1 MDRTQPQYRRHG
13 HRPCERRAPGR
24 SHRKW
29 GLRRRSGNGD
39 PQPAAKRDHR
49 LAGWRT
55 DREGVH
61 FPQPDLISPRAARE
75 GFRALTGTAF
85 METRARY
92 VLIGSFA
99 LACLLAGFGFVYWIK
114 TLGGFGQR
122 AVYDVRFE
130 QPVSGLTAGAGVLF
144 NGIRAGTVTRIHLNP
159 NNPKQVPAAMSVDP
173 LTSIR
178 ADTQVDITYRGF
190 TGAPAIALKGGS
202 AQAPRLTSENGHP
215 AVLIS
220 GPDAGR
226 SLTESAQET
235 LGRVDDILK
244 QNAEPLHTAITGI
257 ATFADMLGRNSQRVE
272 GLIGGLEN
280 LAGTGA
286 PKQGPA
292 IYDLAAA
299 TAFPQ
304 IAKTI
309 KAHLV
314 VPDPSAIILF
324 DTEKI
329 LIRSGAG
336 TYSNVNAAQWADN
349 LPKLFQARIVQ
360 SFENAHQLSAV
371 SRPLEQLTAEYRLEL
386 AIRSFQITLEPSP
399 NAVVDVT
406 ARLVNDKGVVA
417 DARMFTAS
425 IPAKSPEA
433 PDAVAALNQAF
444 SQVAREIVVWTVGAI

>member
-1 MDRTQPQYRRHG
+1 
-13 HRPCERRAPGR
+13 
-24 SHRKW
+24 
-29 GLRRRSGNGD
+29 
-39 PQPAAKRDHR
+39 
-49 LAGWRT
+49 
-55 DREGVH
+55 
-61 FPQPDLISPRAARE
+61 
-75 GFRALTGTAF
+75 

-144 NGIRAGTVTRIHLNP
+144 NGIRAGTVTRIDLDP
-159 NNPKQVPAAMSVDP
+159 NNPKRVTAAISVDP
-173 LTSIR
+173 ATPIR
-178 ADTQVDITYRGF
+178 ADTQVDITYLGF

-235 LGRVDDILK
+235 LRRVDDILK

-309 KAHLV
+309 KGHLV

-324 DTEKI
+324 DTQKI

-336 TYSNVNAAQWADN
+336 TYTNVNAAQWTDN

-417 DARMFTAS
+417 GARMFTAS
-425 IPAKSPEA
+425 IPAKSTDA

-444 SQVAREIVVWTVGAI
+444 SQVAGEIVVWTVGAI

>member
-1 MDRTQPQYRRHG
+1 
-13 HRPCERRAPGR
+13 
-24 SHRKW
+24 
-29 GLRRRSGNGD
+29 
-39 PQPAAKRDHR
+39 
-49 LAGWRT
+49 
-55 DREGVH
+55 
-61 FPQPDLISPRAARE
+61 
-75 GFRALTGTAF
+75 

-144 NGIRAGTVTRIHLNP
+144 NGIRAGTVTRIDLDP
-159 NNPKQVPAAMSVDP
+159 NNPKRVTAAISVDP
-173 LTSIR
+173 QTPIR
-178 ADTQVDITYRGF
+178 ADTQVDITYLGF

-215 AVLIS
+215 AVLIAA
-220 GPDAGR
+220 PDAGR

-235 LGRVDDILK
+235 LRRVDDILK

-309 KAHLV
+309 KGHLV

-324 DTEKI
+324 DTQKI

-336 TYSNVNAAQWADN
+336 TYSNVNAAQWTDN
-349 LPKLFQARIVQ
+349 LPKLLQARIVQ

-386 AIRSFQITLEPSP
+386 AIRSFQIMLEPSP

-406 ARLVNDKGVVA
+406 ARLVSDKGVVA
-417 DARMFTAS
+417 GARMFTAS
-425 IPAKSPEA
+425 IPAKSTEA
-433 PDAVAALNQAF
+433 ADAVAALNQAF
-444 SQVAREIVVWTVGAI
+444 SQVAGEIVVWTVGAI

>member
-1 MDRTQPQYRRHG
+1 
-13 HRPCERRAPGR
+13 
-24 SHRKW
+24 
-29 GLRRRSGNGD
+29 
-39 PQPAAKRDHR
+39 
-49 LAGWRT
+49 
-55 DREGVH
+55 
-61 FPQPDLISPRAARE
+61 
-75 GFRALTGTAF
+75 

-92 VLIGSFA
+92 ILIGSFA

-114 TLGGFGQR
+114 NLGGFGQR
-122 AVYDVRFE
+122 ALYDIRFE
-130 QPVSGLTAGAGVLF
+130 QPVSGLTPGASVLF
-144 NGIRAGTVTRIHLNP
+144 NGIRAGTVTRIDLDL
-159 NNPKQVPAAMSVDP
+159 NNPKRVTAAISVNP
-173 LTSIR
+173 ETPIR
-178 ADTQVDITYRGF
+178 TDTEVDITYLGF
-190 TGAPAIALKGGS
+190 TGAPAIALKGS
-202 AQAPRLTSENGHP
+202 TAQAPRPTSENGRP
-215 AVLIS
+215 PLLIAT
-220 GPDAGR
+220 PDAGR

-235 LGRVDDILK
+235 LRRVDNILK

-314 VPDPSAIILF
+314 VPDPNAIILF
-324 DTEKI
+324 DTQKI
-329 LIRSGAG
+329 LIRSDAG
-336 TYSNVNAAQWADN
+336 TYTNVNAAQWADN
-349 LPKLFQARIVQ
+349 LPKLIQARIVQ

-399 NAVVDVT
+399 HAVVDVT
-406 ARLVNDKGVVA
+406 ARLVSDKGVVA
-417 DARMFTAS
+417 GARMFTAS
-425 IPAKSPEA
+425 IPAKSTEA

>member
-1 MDRTQPQYRRHG
+1 
-13 HRPCERRAPGR
+13 
-24 SHRKW
+24 
-29 GLRRRSGNGD
+29 
-39 PQPAAKRDHR
+39 
-49 LAGWRT
+49 
-55 DREGVH
+55 
-61 FPQPDLISPRAARE
+61 
-75 GFRALTGTAF
+75 

-92 VLIGSFA
+92 ILIGSFA
-99 LACLLAGFGFVYWIK
+99 LAVLLAGFGFVYWIK

-159 NNPKQVPAAMSVDP
+159 NNPKQVTAAISVDP
-173 LTSIR
+173 QTPIR
-178 ADTQVDITYRGF
+178 ADTQVDITYLGF

-215 AVLIS
+215 AVLIAA
-220 GPDAGR
+220 PDAGR

-235 LGRVDDILK
+235 LRRVDDILK

-324 DTEKI
+324 DTQKI

-336 TYSNVNAAQWADN
+336 TYTNVNAAQWADN

-386 AIRSFQITLEPSP
+386 AIRSFQIILEPSP
-399 NAVVDVT
+399 HAVVDLT
-406 ARLVNDKGVVA
+406 ARLVNDKGEVA
-417 DARMFTAS
+417 AARMFTAS
-425 IPAKSPEA
+425 IAAKSTA
-433 PDAVAALNQAF
+433 AADAVAAFNQAF
-444 SQVAREIVVWTVGAI
+444 SQVAGEIVLWTVGKI

>member
-1 MDRTQPQYRRHG
+1 
-13 HRPCERRAPGR
+13 
-24 SHRKW
+24 
-29 GLRRRSGNGD
+29 
-39 PQPAAKRDHR
+39 
-49 LAGWRT
+49 
-55 DREGVH
+55 
-61 FPQPDLISPRAARE
+61 
-75 GFRALTGTAF
+75 

-144 NGIRAGTVTRIHLNP
+144 NGIRAGTVTRIELNP
-159 NNPKQVPAAMSVDP
+159 NNPKQVTAAISVDP
-173 LTSIR
+173 QTPIR
-178 ADTQVDITYRGF
+178 ADTQVDITYLGF

-215 AVLIS
+215 AVLIAA
-220 GPDAGR
+220 PDAGR

-235 LGRVDDILK
+235 LRRVDDILK

-309 KAHLV
+309 KGHLV

-324 DTEKI
+324 DTQKI

-336 TYSNVNAAQWADN
+336 TYTNVNAAQWADN

-406 ARLVNDKGVVA
+406 ARLVSDKGVVA
-417 DARMFTAS
+417 GARMFTAS
-425 IPAKSPEA
+425 IPAKSTEA
-433 PDAVAALNQAF
+433 ADAVAALNQAF
-444 SQVAREIVVWTVGAI
+444 SQVAGEIVVWTVGAI

>member
-1 MDRTQPQYRRHG
+1 
-13 HRPCERRAPGR
+13 
-24 SHRKW
+24 
-29 GLRRRSGNGD
+29 
-39 PQPAAKRDHR
+39 
-49 LAGWRT
+49 
-55 DREGVH
+55 
-61 FPQPDLISPRAARE
+61 
-75 GFRALTGTAF
+75 

-92 VLIGSFA
+92 ILIGSFA
-99 LACLLAGFGFVYWIK
+99 LAVLLASFGFVYWIK
-114 TLGGFGQR
+114 NLGGFGLR

-130 QPVSGLTAGAGVLF
+130 QPVSGLTAGANVLF
-144 NGIRAGTVTRIHLNP
+144 NGIRAGTVTRIDLDP
-159 NNPKQVPAAMSVDP
+159 NNPKRVTAAISVDP
-173 LTSIR
+173 ETPIR
-178 ADTQVDITYRGF
+178 ADTEVDITYLGF

-215 AVLIS
+215 AVLIA
-220 GPDAGR
+220 GPEAGR
-226 SLTESAQET
+226 SLTESAQQT
-235 LGRVDDILK
+235 LHHVDDIMK

-257 ATFADMLGRNSQRVE
+257 AAFADMLGRNSQRVE

-280 LAGTGA
+280 LTGSGA

-304 IAKTI
+304 IEKII
-309 KAHLV
+309 KAQLV

-324 DTEKI
+324 DTQKI

-349 LPKLFQARIVQ
+349 LPKLLQARIVQ

-371 SRPLEQLTAEYRLEL
+371 SRPIEQLTAQYRLEL
-386 AIRSFQITLEPSP
+386 AIRSFQIMLEPSP
-399 NAVVDVT
+399 HAVVDIT

-417 DARMFTAS
+417 GARSFTAS
-425 IPAKSPEA
+425 TPAKSTEA

>member
-1 MDRTQPQYRRHG
+1 
-13 HRPCERRAPGR
+13 
-24 SHRKW
+24 
-29 GLRRRSGNGD
+29 
-39 PQPAAKRDHR
+39 
-49 LAGWRT
+49 
-55 DREGVH
+55 
-61 FPQPDLISPRAARE
+61 
-75 GFRALTGTAF
+75 

-99 LACLLAGFGFVYWIK
+99 LACLLAGFGFVYWI
-114 TLGGFGQR
+114 TNLGGFGQR
-122 AVYDVRFE
+122 AVYEVRFE
-130 QPVSGLTAGAGVLF
+130 QPVSGLTPGANVLF
-144 NGIRAGTVTRIHLNP
+144 NGIRAGTVTRIDLNP
-159 NNPKQVPAAMSVDP
+159 NNPKQVTAAISVDP
-173 LTSIR
+173 QTPIR
-178 ADTQVDITYRGF
+178 ADTEVDISYLGF
-190 TGAPAIALKGGS
+190 TGAAAIALKGGS
-202 AQAPRLTSENGHP
+202 PQAPRLTSEAGHP
-215 AVLIS
+215 AVLIA

-226 SLTESAQET
+226 SLTESAQQT
-235 LGRVDDILK
+235 LRRVDDILK

-257 ATFADMLGRNSQRVE
+257 AAFADMLGRNSQRVE

-324 DTEKI
+324 DTQKI

-349 LPKLFQARIVQ
+349 LPKLMQARIVQ

-386 AIRSFQITLEPSP
+386 AIRSFQITSEPSL

-417 DARMFTAS
+417 GARMFTAS
-425 IPAKSPEA
+425 IPAKSTEA

-444 SQVAREIVVWTVGAI
+444 SQVAGEIVVWTVGAI

>member
-1 MDRTQPQYRRHG
+1 
-13 HRPCERRAPGR
+13 
-24 SHRKW
+24 
-29 GLRRRSGNGD
+29 
-39 PQPAAKRDHR
+39 
-49 LAGWRT
+49 
-55 DREGVH
+55 
-61 FPQPDLISPRAARE
+61 
-75 GFRALTGTAF
+75 

-144 NGIRAGTVTRIHLNP
+144 NGIRAGTVTRIDLNP
-159 NNPKQVPAAMSVDP
+159 NNPKQVNAAISVDP
-173 LTSIR
+173 QTPIR
-178 ADTQVDITYRGF
+178 ADTQVDITYLGF

-215 AVLIS
+215 AVLIAA
-220 GPDAGR
+220 PDAGR

-235 LGRVDDILK
+235 LRRVDDILK

-309 KAHLV
+309 KGHLV

-324 DTEKI
+324 DTQKI

-425 IPAKSPEA
+425 IPAKSTEA

>member
-1 MDRTQPQYRRHG
+1 
-13 HRPCERRAPGR
+13 
-24 SHRKW
+24 
-29 GLRRRSGNGD
+29 
-39 PQPAAKRDHR
+39 
-49 LAGWRT
+49 
-55 DREGVH
+55 
-61 FPQPDLISPRAARE
+61 
-75 GFRALTGTAF
+75 

-144 NGIRAGTVTRIHLNP
+144 NGIRAGTVTRIDLDP
-159 NNPKQVPAAMSVDP
+159 NNPKRVTAAISVDP
-173 LTSIR
+173 QTPIR
-178 ADTQVDITYRGF
+178 ADTQVDITYLGF
-190 TGAPAIALKGGS
+190 TGAAAIALKGGS

-215 AVLIS
+215 AVLIAA
-220 GPDAGR
+220 PDAGR

-235 LGRVDDILK
+235 LHRVDDILK

-304 IAKTI
+304 IQKTI

-324 DTEKI
+324 DTQKI

-386 AIRSFQITLEPSP
+386 TIRGFQITLEPSP

-406 ARLVNDKGVVA
+406 ARLVSDKGVVA

-425 IPAKSPEA
+425 IPAKSTEA
-433 PDAVAALNQAF
+433 ADAVAALNQAF

>member
-1 MDRTQPQYRRHG
+1 
-13 HRPCERRAPGR
+13 
-24 SHRKW
+24 
-29 GLRRRSGNGD
+29 
-39 PQPAAKRDHR
+39 
-49 LAGWRT
+49 
-55 DREGVH
+55 
-61 FPQPDLISPRAARE
+61 
-75 GFRALTGTAF
+75 

-92 VLIGSFA
+92 ILIGSFA

-114 TLGGFGQR
+114 NLGGFGQR
-122 AVYDVRFE
+122 ALYDIRFE
-130 QPVSGLTAGAGVLF
+130 QPVSGLTPGASVLF
-144 NGIRAGTVTRIHLNP
+144 NGIRAGTVTRIDLDL
-159 NNPKQVPAAMSVDP
+159 NNPKRVTAAISVNP
-173 LTSIR
+173 ETPIR
-178 ADTQVDITYRGF
+178 TDTEVDITYLGF
-190 TGAPAIALKGGS
+190 TGAPAIALKGS
-202 AQAPRLTSENGHP
+202 TAQAPRLTSENGHP
-215 AVLIS
+215 AVLIAT
-220 GPDAGR
+220 PDAGR

-235 LGRVDDILK
+235 LRRVDNILK

-314 VPDPSAIILF
+314 VPDPNAIILF
-324 DTEKI
+324 DTQKI
-329 LIRSGAG
+329 LIRSDAG
-336 TYSNVNAAQWADN
+336 TYTNVNAAQWADN
-349 LPKLFQARIVQ
+349 LPKLIQARIVQ

-406 ARLVNDKGVVA
+406 ARLISDKGVVA
-417 DARMFTAS
+417 GARMFAAS
-425 IPAKSPEA
+425 IPAKSTEA